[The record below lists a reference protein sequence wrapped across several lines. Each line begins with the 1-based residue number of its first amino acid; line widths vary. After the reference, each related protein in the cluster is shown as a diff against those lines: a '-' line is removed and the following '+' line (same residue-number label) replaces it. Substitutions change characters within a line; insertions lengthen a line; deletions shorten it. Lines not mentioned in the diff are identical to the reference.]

1 MKITLI
7 GAGAIGGWIASKLA
21 LASAAHDVTV
31 VARGDTLNAIAEYGV
46 RLRETVNDVRTERSA
61 RVRAVS
67 ETTTMSAQDLIIIA
81 VKAPALQGVLHHVAP
96 LLGEQSVIMSAMN
109 GVPAWFFA
117 RTDRPLVGTT
127 LKSIDPDGAILSA
140 LPAAQTIGCVVHA
153 ASSVVAPGVIEHK
166 MGNRLILG
174 EALGGASQRLSAL
187 SQTLTDAGFDAPIS
201 NDIHHDIWFKLWG
214 NMTMNP
220 VSAITGATGDK
231 VLGDPLVRAF
241 CSRVMI
247 EAKAIGAA
255 IGITIE
261 GEPEARHAITEKLG
275 AFKTSML
282 QDTIVGRAIELDA
295 LVTVVREIGQQVG
308 VETPN
313 LDTLLGLTRLMAQT
327 RGIYEPPRSRN

>member
-7 GAGAIGGWIASKLA
+7 GAGAIGGWIAAKLA
-21 LASAAHDVTV
+21 LVSPAQDVTV
-31 VARGDTLNAIAEYGV
+31 VARGDTLNAIAEHGV
-46 RLRETVNDVRTERSA
+46 RLRETVGGERTERSA

-67 ETTTMSAQDLIIIA
+67 ETTTMSAQDLVIIA

-96 LLGEQSVIMSAMN
+96 LLDEHTIILSAMN

-117 RTDRPLVGTT
+117 RADRPLAGMALT
-127 LKSIDPDGAILSA
+127 SIDPNGAILRS
-140 LPAAQTIGCVVHA
+140 LPASQTIGCVVHA
-153 ASSVVAPGVIEHK
+153 ASSVVEPGVIEHK
-166 MGNRLILG
+166 MGNRLIIG
-174 EALGGASQRLSAL
+174 EALGGGSERSN
-187 SQTLTDAGFDAPIS
+187 TLAKILVDAGFDVPIS

-231 VLGDPLVRAF
+231 MLGDPLVRAF

-255 IGITIE
+255 IGIHIE
-261 GEPEARHAITEKLG
+261 GEPEARHAVTEKLG

-282 QDTIVGRAIELDA
+282 QDTLAGRAIELDA
-295 LVTVVREIGQQVG
+295 LVTVVREIGQRVG
-308 VETPN
+308 VSTPN
-313 LDTLLGLTRLMAQT
+313 LDALLGLTRLMAQT
-327 RGIYEPPRSRN
+327 RGIYKAPQSNS